1 MLFQNSPLQYT
12 IKKLLNMT
20 SFIRKIF
27 FSDIEET
34 PLGHSVLKNQWI
46 RFLDLWNNKLEVKS
60 NAIGIERILKLILV
74 LLQFPFPGIYVRA
87 FFGQF
92 GTLWKNLGIE
102 IYVFFKIISAFAIL
116 NFQLYKYCLLP
127 NGKSI
132 FYYWVIYM
140 IAESLF
146 YTATLV
152 FCSDVF
158 AKPRSYKRNIILLL
172 CDYLEIVVDFASL
185 YLMTNAL
192 QFVNNHDQ
200 IVKSL
205 DAAYF
210 SFVSSLTIGYG
221 DMVVINDIGKKL
233 VILQA
238 IVFLIYGV
246 LFLNFYTARIE
257 EKK

>member
-1 MLFQNSPLQYT
+1 MANFFR
-12 IKKLLNMT
+12 KL
-20 SFIRKIF
+20 F
-27 FSDIEET
+27 FSDIDEI
-34 PLGHSVLKNQWI
+34 PLGHSVLKNQCE
-46 RFLDLWNNKLEVKS
+46 RFMDLWNNKLEEKS
-60 NAIGIERILKLILV
+60 NAIGIERVLKLILV

-92 GTLWKNLGIE
+92 GTLWKNLGVE
-102 IYVFFKIISAFAIL
+102 IYVLFKIVSAIVIL
-116 NFQLYKYCLLP
+116 NFQLFNYCLLP

-140 IAESLF
+140 ILESLF

-152 FCSDVF
+152 FCNDVF

-172 CDYLEIVVDFASL
+172 CDYFEIVIDFASL
-185 YLMTNAL
+185 YLMTHAL
-192 QFVNNHDQ
+192 QFINSKEQ
-200 IVKSL
+200 IVTSL

-221 DMVVINDIGKKL
+221 DMVVITDLGKRL

-238 IVFLIYGV
+238 VVFLIYGV
-246 LFLNFYTARIE
+246 LFLNFYTSKIE
-257 EKK
+257 DKR

>member
-1 MLFQNSPLQYT
+1 MA
-12 IKKLLNMT
+12 K
-20 SFIRKIF
+20 FIRKLF

-34 PLGHSVLKNQWI
+34 PLGHSVLKHQCE
-46 RFLDLWNNKLEVKS
+46 RFMDLWNNKLEEKS

-87 FFGQF
+87 FFGKF

-102 IYVFFKIISAFAIL
+102 LYVFFKIASALIIL
-116 NFQLYKYCLLP
+116 NFQLFNYWHLP
-127 NGKSI
+127 NGNSV

-140 IAESLF
+140 ITESLL

-172 CDYLEIVVDFASL
+172 CDYFEIVVDFASL

-192 QFVNNHDQ
+192 QFVNNHNQ
-200 IVKSL
+200 IIKSL

-257 EKK
+257 EKQ

>member
-1 MLFQNSPLQYT
+1 MFER
-12 IKKLLNMT
+12 IKNIVRKL
-20 SFIRKIF
+20 F

-34 PLGHSVLKNQWI
+34 DLGHSVLKNQWE
-46 RFLDLWNNKLEVKS
+46 RFLLLWNNQLEEKS

-92 GTLWKNLGIE
+92 GTLWKNIGIE
-102 IYVFFKIISAFAIL
+102 FYVLFKIVSAVVIL
-116 NFQLYKYCLLP
+116 NFQLFNYCHLP

-140 IAESLF
+140 IIESLF

-172 CDYLEIVVDFASL
+172 CDYFEIVVDFASL
-185 YLMTNAL
+185 YLMTHAL
-192 QFVNNHDQ
+192 QFVNNKDQ
-200 IVKSL
+200 IVTSL

-221 DMVVINDIGKKL
+221 DMIVITDLGKKL

-238 IVFLIYGV
+238 MVFLIYGV
-246 LFLNFYTARIE
+246 LFLNFYTSRIE

>member
-1 MLFQNSPLQYT
+1 MNRFLR
-12 IKKLLNMT
+12 KL
-20 SFIRKIF
+20 I
-27 FSDIEET
+27 FSDIDEV
-34 PLGHSVLKNQWI
+34 PLGHNVLTHQRD
-46 RFLDLWNNKLEVKS
+46 RFFELWNNRLEQHS
-60 NAIGIERILKLILV
+60 NAIGIERIAKLILV

-87 FFGQF
+87 LFGRY
-92 GTLWKNLGIE
+92 GTLWKNFGIE
-102 IYVFFKIISAFAIL
+102 LYVLFKITSAFLIL
-116 NFQLYKYCLLP
+116 HYQMFNYLHLP
-127 NGKSI
+127 NGKSV

-140 IAESLF
+140 ITESLL

-158 AKPRSYKRNIILLL
+158 AKPRSYKRNTILLL
-172 CDYLEIVVDFASL
+172 CDYFEIVIDFASL
-185 YLMTNAL
+185 YLMTNTL
-192 QFVNNHDQ
+192 QFTSNKTQ

-221 DMVVINDIGKKL
+221 DLAVVTDTGKKL

-246 LFLNFYTARIE
+246 LFLNFYTSRIE
-257 EKK
+257 DRPD